1 MNYIKMQKIVL
12 LICSFF
18 SIQRAYALEEKKNT
32 FVSWMTSLFQQDAN
46 TIKAKKTYKKEEFR
60 KKAFHPLDQKQ
71 KPEKIHQKKESKKI
85 APKKLEV
92 VSSASAPAV
101 VKKESQKQWPA
112 LHESIQ
118 ETGYYQV
125 NGNEKLKDVQKEL
138 WYSQAAWPFEARNF
152 LKNDYFEVDFSASFA
167 DKAFFG
173 TDRTTLTPYIF
184 GKKTVE
190 IQDFLLI
197 SRLLINKQVIDPTLV
212 SIAQAYKLY
221 GKQEIECQPSFNS
234 QTITINYARH
244 WLDGQ
249 LSTGIQIPIVRKSHH
264 LKFSVP
270 RNDQLEAAFFAL
282 DENDARTAFLKENY
296 AGVEMF
302 VTNILKQKDIAVR
315 DHNDVIGYGDVTLFL
330 NAHYDFAY
338 CQESNL
344 GLKLMLPL
352 AKTRKLNT
360 IWAPDL
366 GNGGFAALTGFC
378 AFQWHGKHALLNPH
392 IHSELTYYMMGSID
406 RRVPRIKDY
415 QKVSPGPIDAPR
427 YNSAS
432 ATANKGPMDTY
443 ILYGRHAE
451 FDGTKAFTE
460 SDSIVKEL
468 ADKTTRVYMRP
479 GVEWRTRVG
488 NLFNNIIVKNL
499 SCNIFYDVMIK
510 ASDSIGF
517 YAAADSWDRD
527 LLTQNTNQHAHRIGS
542 TIHYQFDD
550 MYRLNAGFEH
560 LFAGKNIMQTTDFF
574 VSFNVEF

>member
-1 MNYIKMQKIVL
+1 MNYIKIQKIVL
-12 LICSFF
+12 LFCSFF
-18 SIQRAYALEEKKNT
+18 FIQRAYALEEKKNS
-32 FVSWMTSLFQQDAN
+32 FASWFSSFFQQDSN
-46 TIKAKKTYKKEEFR
+46 ITKEKKTYKKEEFR
-60 KKAFHPLDQKQ
+60 KKAFHPVNQKQ
-71 KPEKIHQKKESKKI
+71 QQEKIHKKNESKKRI
-85 APKKLEV
+85 V
-92 VSSASAPAV
+92 PAV
-101 VKKESQKQWPA
+101 TAIKKESQKQWPA

-125 NGNEKLKDVQKEL
+125 NGNEKLKDVKKEL
-138 WYSQAAWPFEARNF
+138 WYTQAAWPFEARNF
-152 LKNDYFEVDFSASFA
+152 LKNDYLEVDFSASFA

-173 TDRTTLTPYIF
+173 TDRTTLSPYIF

-197 SRLLINKQVIDPTLV
+197 SRLLINNQILIPGSDTER
-212 SIAQAYKLY
+212 SIAQAYKVY

-234 QTITINYARH
+234 QIITINYARH

-249 LSTGIQIPIVRKSHH
+249 ISTGIQIPIVRKSHH

-282 DENDARTAFLKENY
+282 TTEAKDAFLKENY

-302 VTNILKQKDIAVR
+302 VTNILKQKDITIR
-315 DHNDVIGYGDVTLFL
+315 DHNDVIGYGDVTLFF

-338 CQESNL
+338 CQESNV
-344 GLKLMLPL
+344 GLKLTLPL

-392 IHSELTYYMMGSID
+392 IHSELTYYMMGSVD

-415 QKVSPGPIDAPR
+415 QKVHPGPIDAPR
-427 YNSAS
+427 YDSES
-432 ATANKGPMDTY
+432 GSANKGFMDTY
-443 ILYGRHAE
+443 ILYGRHVA

-468 ADKTTRVYMRP
+468 ADKTTRIYMRP
-479 GVEWRTRVG
+479 GVEWRTRIG

-527 LLTQNTNQHAHRIGS
+527 MLTKNTNQHAHRIGS

-560 LFAGKNIMQTTDFF
+560 LFAGKNIMQMTDFF